1 MTFVMYYV
9 KLRLEQIDDLIVLV
23 GLDRFLE
30 CYKNRLGI
38 RETIDENRPT
48 LCPCSAPSPQVQH
61 SDAHATNA
69 RQATSRYTGN

>member
-38 RETIDENRPT
+38 RESHR
-48 LCPCSAPSPQVQH
+48 
-61 SDAHATNA
+61 
-69 RQATSRYTGN
+69 